1 MEWYKITITA
11 EQASNKFREIQSEF
25 TKILQTV
32 GDVKGIAVFSGG
44 RSQDNKFNVY
54 FTPQCAENHLFK
66 ILIDSYGG
74 VPCDEPTRED
84 EEEMSVLFS
93 SDDTWNDT
101 MIWHPYL

>member
-11 EQASNKFREIQSEF
+11 EQASNKFCEIQGEF
-25 TKILQTV
+25 IKIFQTI
-32 GDVKGIAVFSGG
+32 GGVKGIAVFSGG
-44 RSQDNKFNVY
+44 RSQDNEFNVY

-74 VPCDEPTRED
+74 VPCDKPTKED
-84 EEEMSVLFS
+84 EKEMGALLS
-93 SDDTWNDT
+93 SDDTWDD